1 MLRAVLVSPHPEW
14 RLFLSK
20 ILERDYLVQS
30 FAPNNMQY
38 ILDLPTLPDL
48 IVLDTD
54 VDDICDMALL
64 QWFLDKNQFQMS
76 QLIVIANSPSY
87 LQQQCA
93 VRAGATAF
101 LTKPFTY
108 QEFRMALGQLVT

>member
-30 FAPNNMQY
+30 FAPTNMQY
-38 ILDLPTLPDL
+38 LLDLPTLPDL

-54 VDDICDMALL
+54 VDDICELALL
-64 QWFLDKNQFQMS
+64 QWFLDKRQFQTT
-76 QLIVIANSPSY
+76 QFVIISANPSY

-108 QEFRMALGQLVT
+108 QEFRMALGQLVA